1 MTMRHIHHYCSVTSL
16 TINFYQ
22 VIFFSTYLSSVEC
35 VSFRVSILRHL
46 KFIKF
51 VSTIMWKAKFEI
63 NFFRHSQI
71 AASNEPSTWA
81 KKRKIKTTTTDCEA
95 LSVVHPPWFTLL
107 SQFSS
112 LIRDDF
118 YLLFGRL
125 FTVRCFIVKKRDIM
139 LRKITRDAHW
149 DSPMRSALWI
159 LFEKCFGNYIIWLQ
173 TVINISRT
181 ARLVNVPELFTSL
194 HG

>member
-1 MTMRHIHHYCSVTSL
+1 MKHWTCCLRICQSMTMRHIHHYCSVTSL

-46 KFIKF
+46 KLIKF

-81 KKRKIKTTTTDCEA
+81 KKNKNNNNRLRGFKCG
-95 LSVVHPPWFTLL
+95 P
-107 SQFSS
+107 SS
-112 LIRDDF
+112 LVHAFVSVFFFNPRRF
-118 YLLFGRL
+118 LFAFRPIVYRAL
-125 FTVRCFIVKKRDIM
+125 FHCKKAGHHAAKNHERCP
-139 LRKITRDAHW
+139 LR
-149 DSPMRSALWI
+149 
-159 LFEKCFGNYIIWLQ
+159 
-173 TVINISRT
+173 
-181 ARLVNVPELFTSL
+181 
-194 HG
+194 